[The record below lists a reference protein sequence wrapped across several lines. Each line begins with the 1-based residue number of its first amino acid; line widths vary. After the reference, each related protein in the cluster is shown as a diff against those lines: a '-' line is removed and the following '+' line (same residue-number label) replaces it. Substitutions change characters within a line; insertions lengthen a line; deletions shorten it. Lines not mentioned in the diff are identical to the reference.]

1 MGVVVDGKWSVG
13 ARNTLAL
20 MMLALLVGLVYLLEY
35 AALPFVDGPL
45 YDSLV
50 YLEQARRVRLGQHAD
65 PTLLAFSP
73 LYGYFLALFGAHA
86 HDMTVPVVQVVLG
99 VLDLWLVGR
108 VTTRLFGARAAPFAM
123 AAMLLYGP
131 LLFYQSKV
139 LSETVGLTLLLLAI
153 DRLAGETPRAEAW
166 GGLLL
171 ALSVLARA
179 SLLVMLPLFVFER
192 LRLSWRRSLVLALAI
207 LAPLVG
213 HGIYVKARTGVFV
226 PVILVSSTA
235 ATATRSDWTGELDT
249 FRSKGEAHVG
259 AFSVVDQARER
270 LAHPEAPRPSVSWT
284 GWLER
289 APMKALL
296 TLRDEETS
304 FDYGWYG
311 ERSELWTLRL
321 LCVSFGLLAS
331 WGVVGAWFAI
341 RERHG
346 ALLVPVVLGIFA
358 VTTLFHPSTRYR
370 LPLVVALAPLAG
382 LAWTR
387 ADRRL
392 LAAIAVVFVVHGL
405 GRALEHPGLW
415 QLRVAESAAVSGD
428 AETCVRRL
436 HRARELE
443 PCALVEARAAYIA
456 TIMSSCR

>member
-13 ARNTLAL
+13 ARNALAL
-20 MMLALLVGLVYLLEY
+20 TMLALLVGLVYLLEY

-99 VLDLWLVGR
+99 ALDLWLVGR

-270 LAHPEAPRPSVSWT
+270 LAHPEAPRPSVSWI

-296 TLRDEETS
+296 TLRARGGAGSLHRDHHVELSLIGPHVEHELAQKAQVLRGRGHDLDAARPAYARDKGLVAHRLEPVETDDALRPDE
-304 FDYGWYG
+304 
-311 ERSELWTLRL
+311 
-321 LCVSFGLLAS
+321 
-331 WGVVGAWFAI
+331 
-341 RERHG
+341 
-346 ALLVPVVLGIFA
+346 LV
-358 VTTLFHPSTRYR
+358 
-370 LPLVVALAPLAG
+370 
-382 LAWTR
+382 
-387 ADRRL
+387 DRRVLELELNHTL
-392 LAAIAVVFVVHGL
+392 LAA
-405 GRALEHPGLW
+405 RAHHPMRPL
-415 QLRVAESAAVSGD
+415 D
-428 AETCVRRL
+428 AETRL
-436 HRARELE
+436 RDVEQQAELLVLIGELVAE
-443 PCALVEARAAYIA
+443 PTGNDAEARAAGELG
-456 TIMSSCR
+456 RG